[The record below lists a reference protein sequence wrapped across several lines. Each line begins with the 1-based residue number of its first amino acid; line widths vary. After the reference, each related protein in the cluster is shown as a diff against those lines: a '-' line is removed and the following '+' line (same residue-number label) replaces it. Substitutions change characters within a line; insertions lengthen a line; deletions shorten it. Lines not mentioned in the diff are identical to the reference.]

1 MKKLAAITLVYI
13 LALAVCFAAN
23 GDASAP
29 FSNGLLWKVEKD
41 GVRPSYIFG
50 TIHLDDERVTDLPTP
65 VKQAFADS
73 TSFTMEMIIDEASTQ
88 KFLTAMLLADGNL
101 QSMIGDSLFAETAG
115 LMAEYG
121 MPQEIT
127 ERFKPWAVML
137 TLIMPKERQGLI
149 VDNVLYQQALS
160 QKKSVH
166 QLENVDEQIAVFDGL
181 PTDVQVG
188 LLKQTVTHHDLIPDM
203 VEKSIQAYLKRDLGT
218 MWDVNNSI
226 METDVDKRFN
236 EIFLQRV
243 LYDRNARIAERLRP
257 LLKAGDAFVA
267 VGALHLYGKKGVLSL
282 LKSRGYRIN
291 RIY

>member
-23 GDASAP
+23 GDAPVP

-88 KFLTAMLLADGNL
+88 KFLTAMLLAEGNL
-101 QSMIGDSLFAETAG
+101 QSMIGDSLFAETAD
-115 LMAEYG
+115 LMAKYG

-203 VEKSIQAYLKRDLGT
+203 VEKSIQAYLRRDLGT
-218 MWDVNNSI
+218 MWNVNNSL
-226 METDVDKRFN
+226 METDADKRFN

-243 LYDRNARIAERLRP
+243 LYDRNARMVERLQP
-257 LLKAGDAFVA
+257 LLKEGDAFVA
-267 VGALHLYGKKGVLSL
+267 VGALHLYGKKAC
-282 LKSRGYRIN
+282 
-291 RIY
+291 